1 MKKAIYLKSIFLLC
15 LLLAGAVSAHA
26 DGYDYDCVKV
36 TDVTDLSQVAGGET
50 VLLVDESKNLALSP
64 LNGSYGIGLK
74 GVDVVI
80 GEDNVIRNVSAD
92 MIWTIERK
100 SGTSFSFKNND
111 KYLWGS
117 LSSSNVSVTNEP
129 YDLSTNEFFL
139 EDGGKISYLGNSII
153 NPAYFSWSTSDDR
166 TVTIDSETQARFT
179 LYKVTVKNYVKW
191 KLVDGTNVT
200 ARKNDVVAI
209 VDTNTGRAMSND
221 KGDKAPDA
229 VAVTLNYDK
238 DRLLGEVPENVQW
251 SLSWGTHRWFGLAA
265 TDPATDEATDDN
277 LYADS
282 DGLKVGTNEPSLFM
296 PTTIG
301 GVKYMQVTVD
311 QKDYLTGVEASMF
324 SNTWILKE
332 LKDNKPDDKV
342 KDTRFAMFKKID
354 DPQRI
359 VTIEL
364 PEYYNYDFG
373 KYNNNEYTSYDLSFD
388 DNVTITGAEKSE
400 IKWKSSN
407 TDVIEINEF
416 GYITQIKKRG
426 TAVITAYVEE
436 DTENYTH
443 DKASA
448 QCAVIVDD
456 LLTGELGSKNL
467 PLTVAEAKELAE
479 TGHVT
484 HDGEVYLTWEEGVN
498 YYIKGKVS
506 KVNSGMM
513 AMFGDMDFGEMMGG
527 SGSED
532 SMDDMDFDPEDMEES
547 GFDMSSFDMS
557 SFGFDMSAM
566 FGTSDKVTY
575 YISDDG
581 TKDGQMK
588 VINGCGTLSDESTG
602 GTMEFNPIPKLS
614 AGDCV
619 VVCGPLVNT
628 EDTNMFSSMMG
639 GNKDEQPKM
648 SGKVDEMNY
657 LAVYDPTLL
666 VEDKEIYVNKTLKVV
681 DGGYTDYLL
690 QKGLYSIDNLF
701 NKYDGYNDEVKIT
714 DLNQIKEAT
723 FKSSDEDIVKW
734 DEDKKELV
742 GVNEGKAKITV
753 KVKVVLQ
760 EGDDQAD
767 PKVEEKSYTM
777 KRKFKVIVKTRD
789 LDPAGY
795 YDGEWKLTTDPADL
809 KEGTRLVLVGTR
821 VKDDKATDYMMAE
834 NSAMMGGGKNGSKI
848 EFDEPTI
855 PSSTVTSKKGLEVVL
870 EKDKENESLWMLKVG
885 INEENDPLYLYAT
898 YAPEEE
904 QGDEQGDGQG
914 EGQGEGQG
922 GNKFDMK
929 KMMEMFSP
937 SSGMKVGTIDEANQ
951 DAQDNDVT
959 VSLKA
964 TINFT
969 GNIAT
974 IKFDGIPDDYNN
986 TIMLSSSFDME
997 EMMGMFG
1004 GMGNKEEET
1013 TTGDEPTED
1022 DDNNEKSTFDMG
1034 SFDMFMA
1041 SFNTKK
1047 PGDEQPTVDEETQET
1062 KAPKC
1067 FMPRIY
1073 RFVPYET
1080 YNITI
1085 GSTEWKTIVSY
1096 KDVSVPD
1103 NVEAYIVT
1111 KVTPK
1116 KTQSVATLSP
1126 VQIKDGKQVLKGGE
1140 PYLLHSTSGNYT
1152 LTLLTPNDPDE
1163 LEAPKG
1169 NLLWKSDRKTSG
1181 EDATSTVYVLANKS
1195 LGVGFYKWIGGDLG
1209 AGRVY
1214 LTGKA
1219 HENPNT
1225 TNAHEFVGFFVDET
1239 GEATAIESIDD
1250 FKANVGPF
1258 YDLQGRRVDNP
1269 TKGIYIVNG
1278 KKVIVK

>member
-64 LNGSYGIGLK
+64 REDIYGLK
-74 GVDVVI
+74 GVEIAI
-80 GEDNVIRNVSAD
+80 GEDNVIRNMPANI
-92 MIWTIERK
+92 IWTIENR
-100 SGTSFSFKNND
+100 GNNSFSLNNNGD
-111 KYLWGS
+111 YLWGS
-117 LSSSNVSVTNEP
+117 MTNQSVSVSSSSTDATNVFM
-129 YDLSTNEFFL
+129 L
-139 EDGGKISYLGNSII
+139 DGGKLYYEGNQG
-153 NPAYFSWSTSDDR
+153 PAYFSWGTNDNKLITIGDDNG
-166 TVTIDSETQARFT
+166 DRFT
-179 LYKVTVKNYVKW
+179 LYKVTIKNYVKW
-191 KLVDGTNVT
+191 KRVDGNKV
-200 ARKNDVVAI
+200 KLNNNEEVDVVI
-209 VDTNTGRAMSND
+209 VDLKTGKAMSND
-221 KGDKAPDA
+221 KGDKDPAA
-229 VAVTLNYDK
+229 VAVTLNDEQ
-238 DRLLGEVPENVQW
+238 DRIIMDEVPENVQW
-251 SLSWGTHRWFGLAA
+251 KCNKVTVLNKTFLTFETKDG
-265 TDPATDEATDDN
+265 N
-277 LYADS
+277 LYADTS
-282 DGLKVGTNEPSLFM
+282 DKVLKVGNPEGDNNQKQFLLSIANKSLY
-296 PTTIG
+296 ISIDE
-301 GVKYMQVTVD
+301 KEYRCYSD
-311 QKDYLTGVEASMF
+311 DSMF
-324 SNTWILKE
+324 SNVWKLGDSSD
-332 LKDNKPDDKV
+332 DN
-342 KDTRFAMFKKID
+342 AQNAQIAIFKKVE
-354 DPQRI
+354 DPQK
-359 VTIEL
+359 VVNIEL
-364 PEYYNYDFG
+364 PEYYNYDLKDKDQYTLYERDF
-373 KYNNNEYTSYDLSFD
+373 NEK
-388 DNVTITGAEKSE
+388 VTITGAEKTDINWSSSKSATESE
-400 IKWKSSN
+400 SAV
-407 TDVIEINEF
+407 DINQQ
-416 GYITQIKKRG
+416 GTVTLNKRG
-426 TAVITAYVEE
+426 TTVITASVDETL
-436 DTENYTH
+436 DH

-448 QCAVIVDD
+448 KCTVIVDD
-456 LLTGELGSKNL
+456 SGTAELGTKNH
-467 PLTVAEAKELAE
+467 PLTVKEAKELAE
-479 TGHVT
+479 TKKVELE
-484 HDGEVYLTWEEGVN
+484 DGTVVLRWEEGVN

-588 VINGCGTLSDESTG
+588 VINGCGTLKGST

-614 AGDCV
+614 PGNCV
-619 VVCGPLVNT
+619 VVCGPLVYT
-628 EDTNMFSSMMG
+628 EDSSMFSGMMG
-639 GNKDEQPKM
+639 GNNSDEPKM

-666 VEDKEIYVNKTLKVV
+666 VEDKEIYVNKSLKVE

-701 NKYDGYNDEVKIT
+701 NKYDGQHDEVKIT

-760 EGDDQAD
+760 EKDDNAD

-795 YDGEWKLTTDPADL
+795 YDGEWKLTTKTEDL

-821 VKDDKATDYMMAE
+821 VKVDKETADETLTDYMMVE
-834 NSAMMGGGKNGSKI
+834 NNAMMGGGKNGSKI
-848 EFDEPTI
+848 TFDADDTNKETI
-855 PSSTVTSKKGLEVVL
+855 ESETVKNKKGLQVVL
-870 EKDKENESLWMLKVG
+870 EKADKNGTSWYLNVG
-885 INEENDPLYLYAT
+885 TDENDTPLYLYASDT
-898 YAPEEE
+898 SEEE
-904 QGDEQGDGQG
+904 NG
-914 EGQGEGQG
+914 EGEGEGEDEE

-937 SSGMKVGTIDEANQ
+937 SSGLKTGTMEAATA
-951 DAQDNDVT
+951 D
-959 VSLKA
+959 SCKA
-964 TINFT
+964 TISIT
-969 GNIAT
+969 DNIAT
-974 IKFDGIPDDYNN
+974 ISFPKTQGKNN

-997 EMMGMFG
+997 DMMEMFG
-1004 GMGNKEEET
+1004 GMGQGEGQGE
-1013 TTGDEPTED
+1013 GG
-1022 DDNNEKSTFDMG
+1022 SSSSFDMG

-1047 PGDEQPTVDEETQET
+1047 PGDENPQTGEDGKT

-1073 RFVPYET
+1073 RFVPDET

-1096 KDVSVPD
+1096 KDVQVPE

-1111 KVTPK
+1111 KVTPEE
-1116 KTQSVATLSP
+1116 TQSVASLKP
-1126 VQIKDGKQVLKGGE
+1126 VKELKGGE
-1140 PYLLHSTSGNYT
+1140 PYLLHYTSKADNYT
-1152 LTLLTPNDPDE
+1152 MTLLTPNAPDE

-1169 NLLWKSDRKTSG
+1169 NLLLKSDRKTAG
-1181 EDATSTVYVLANKS
+1181 TKDGSTVYVLANKS
-1195 LGVGFYKWIGGDLG
+1195 LGVGFYRWTGDDLG

-1214 LTGKA
+1214 LPVGATVAGA
-1219 HENPNT
+1219 HEYC
-1225 TNAHEFVGFFVDET
+1225 GFIEDGT
-1239 GEATAIESIDD
+1239 TAILSIDD
-1250 FKANVGPF
+1250 FKENVGPF

>member
-1 MKKAIYLKSIFLLC
+1 MKKTIYLKSIFLLC
-15 LLLAGAVSAHA
+15 LLLARTVSAQA
-26 DGYDYDCVKV
+26 DGFDYDCVKV
-36 TDVTDLSQVAGGET
+36 TDLSQLEGGET

-64 LNGSYGIGLK
+64 LNGPYGIGIK
-74 GVDVVI
+74 GVNVAI
-80 GEDNVIRNVSAD
+80 GEDNVIRNLSAD
-92 MIWTIERK
+92 LIWTIESK
-100 SGTSFSFKNND
+100 SGNSFTFSNNG
-111 KYLWGS
+111 KSLWGS
-117 LSSSNVSVTNEP
+117 LSSSSVSVTNEP
-129 YDLSTNEFFL
+129 YGQNTNEFFL
-139 EDGGKISYLGNSII
+139 DEYGENGGKLYYVGNT
-153 NPAYFSWSTSDDR
+153 NFEKTYFSWSTSDN
-166 TVTIDSETQARFT
+166 TITIDSETQARFT

-191 KLVDGTNVT
+191 KLVDGTIVT

-251 SLSWGTHRWFGLAA
+251 SLSWGTHSWFGLAA

-311 QKDYLTGVEASMF
+311 QKDYLAGVEASMF

-448 QCAVIVDD
+448 QCTVIVDD

-513 AMFGDMDFGEMMGG
+513 AMFGDMDFGEMMGDSG
-527 SGSED
+527 SGMNFED

-547 GFDMSSFDMS
+547 GFDMSSMGFDMS
-557 SFGFDMSAM
+557 SLGFDMSAM

-588 VINGCGTLSDESTG
+588 VVNGCGTLKEGSTG
-602 GTMEFNPIPKLS
+602 AMEFNPIPKLS
-614 AGDCV
+614 PGDCV
-619 VVCGPLVNT
+619 VVCGPLVYT
-628 EDTNMFSSMMG
+628 EDTNMFSSFMG
-639 GNKDEQPKM
+639 GGDDEPEM

-666 VEDKEIYVNKTLKVV
+666 VQDREIYVDKTLKVV
-681 DGGYTDYLL
+681 DGGYTDYTLE
-690 QKGLYSIDNLF
+690 KGLYSIDNLF
-701 NKYDGYNDEVKIT
+701 DKYDGYNDEVKIT
-714 DLNQIKEAT
+714 DLSQIKEAT
-723 FKSSDEDIVKW
+723 FKSSDEEIAKW
-734 DEDKKELV
+734 DEEKQEII
-742 GVNEGKAKITV
+742 GVKEGKAKITV

-760 EGDDQAD
+760 EADDNAD
-767 PKVEEKSYTM
+767 PKVKERSYTM
-777 KRKFKVIVKTRD
+777 KRKFKIVVKTRD

-795 YDGEWKLTTDPADL
+795 YDGDYVLTKNTDDL
-809 KEGTRLVLVGTR
+809 EDGTRIILVSTR
-821 VKDDKATDYMMAE
+821 VKDDKETDYVMVE
-834 NSAMMGGGKNGSKI
+834 NNAMMGGGKNGSKF
-848 EFDEPTI
+848 EFKD
-855 PSSTVTSKKGLEVVL
+855 TSKEKIACEDRPKGTFEIVL
-870 EKDKENESLWMLKVG
+870 EKDENNADIWYLNVG
-885 INEENDPLYLYAT
+885 EDENGTPLYLYASDSSEV
-898 YAPEEE
+898 EEE
-904 QGDEQGDGQG
+904 G
-914 EGQGEGQG
+914 EGDDEGG
-922 GNKFDMK
+922 DNKFDFNK
-929 KMMEMFSP
+929 IMEMFNS
-937 SSGMKVGTIDEANQ
+937 SSGLKVGTRAEATSAEGVDSCMAAITFNG
-951 DAQDNDVT
+951 D
-959 VSLKA
+959 
-964 TINFT
+964 
-969 GNIAT
+969 IAT
-974 IKFDGIPDDYNN
+974 IKFINVVGKNKAGNTVDKSN
-986 TIMLSSSFDME
+986 TIMLSSSFDMD
-997 EMMGMFG
+997 EMMNMFSS
-1004 GMGNKEEET
+1004 
-1013 TTGDEPTED
+1013 TGEGEGQ
-1022 DDNNEKSTFDMG
+1022 EGQEGQQESGSTFDMG

-1041 SFNTKK
+1041 AFNTKK
-1047 PGDEQPTVDEETQET
+1047 PGDE
-1062 KAPKC
+1062 KS

-1073 RFVPYET
+1073 RFVSDPEFDVP
-1080 YNITI
+1080 I
-1085 GSTEWKTIVSY
+1085 GDAGWKTIVTY
-1096 KDVSVPD
+1096 KDVKVPE
-1103 NVEAYIVT
+1103 NVKAY
-1111 KVTPK
+1111 
-1116 KTQSVATLSP
+1116 VATDVRRDDAQTKAILSP
-1126 VQIKDGKQVLKGGE
+1126 VEKLKGGE
-1140 PYLLHSTSGNYT
+1140 PYLLYTEAGKGNYT
-1152 LTLLTPNDPDE
+1152 MTLLTEEESEE
-1163 LEAPKG
+1163 LSAPEK
-1169 NLLWKSDRKTSG
+1169 NMLLVSDRKTAG
-1181 EDATSTVYVLANKS
+1181 EKGNTSVYVLANKDK
-1195 LGVGFYKWIGGDLG
+1195 GVGFYRWTGGQLG
-1209 AGRVY
+1209 KGRVY
-1214 LTGKA
+1214 LPVEASVAGA
-1219 HENPNT
+1219 D
-1225 TNAHEFVGFFVDET
+1225 EFCSFSEVET
-1239 GEATAIESIDD
+1239 TAIREIDSTD
-1250 FKANVGPF
+1250 SKVRTY
-1258 YDLQGRRVDNP
+1258 YDLQGRRVLKP
-1269 TKGIYIVNG
+1269 TKGVYIVDG
-1278 KKVIVK
+1278 KKQVVK

>member
-1 MKKAIYLKSIFLLC
+1 MNMKKTIYLKSIFLLC
-15 LLLAGAVSAHA
+15 LLLARTVSAQA
-26 DGYDYDCVKV
+26 DGFDYDCVKV
-36 TDVTDLSQVAGGET
+36 TDLSQLEGGET

-64 LNGSYGIGLK
+64 LNGPYGIGIK
-74 GVDVVI
+74 GINVAI
-80 GEDNVIRNVSAD
+80 GEDNVIRNLSAD
-92 MIWTIERK
+92 LIWTIESK
-100 SGTSFSFKNND
+100 SGNSFTFSNNG
-111 KYLWGS
+111 KSLWGS
-117 LSSSNVSVTNEP
+117 LSSSSVSVTNEP
-129 YDLSTNEFFL
+129 YGQNTNEFFL
-139 EDGGKISYLGNSII
+139 DEYGENGGKLYYVGNTNFEKS
-153 NPAYFSWSTSDDR
+153 YFSWSTSDN
-166 TVTIDSETQARFT
+166 TITIDSETQASFT
-179 LYKVTVKNYVKW
+179 LYKVTEKNYVKW

-251 SLSWGTHRWFGLAA
+251 SLSWGTHSWFGLAA

-311 QKDYLTGVEASMF
+311 QKDYLAGVEASMF

-448 QCAVIVDD
+448 QCTVIVDD

-513 AMFGDMDFGEMMGG
+513 AMFGDMDFGEMMGDSG
-527 SGSED
+527 SGMNFED

-547 GFDMSSFDMS
+547 GFDMSSMGFDMS
-557 SFGFDMSAM
+557 SLGFDMSAM

-588 VINGCGTLSDESTG
+588 VVNGCGTLKEGSTG
-602 GTMEFNPIPKLS
+602 AMEFNPIPKLS
-614 AGDCV
+614 PGDCV
-619 VVCGPLVNT
+619 VVCGPLVYT
-628 EDTNMFSSMMG
+628 EDTNMFSSFMG
-639 GNKDEQPKM
+639 GGDDEPEM

-666 VEDKEIYVNKTLKVV
+666 VQDREIYVDKTLKVV
-681 DGGYTDYLL
+681 DGGYTDYTLE
-690 QKGLYSIDNLF
+690 KGLYSIDNLF
-701 NKYDGYNDEVKIT
+701 DKYDGYNDEVKIT
-714 DLNQIKEAT
+714 DLSQIKEAT
-723 FKSSDEDIVKW
+723 FKSSDEEIAKW
-734 DEDKKELV
+734 DEEKQEII
-742 GVNEGKAKITV
+742 GVKEGKAKITV

-760 EGDDQAD
+760 EADDNAD
-767 PKVEEKSYTM
+767 PKVKERSYTM
-777 KRKFKVIVKTRD
+777 KRKFKIVVKTRD

-795 YDGEWKLTTDPADL
+795 YDGEWKLTTSTDDL
-809 KEGTRLVLVGTR
+809 EDGTRLVH
-821 VKDDKATDYMMAE
+821 TDYMMVE
-834 NSAMMGGGKNGSKI
+834 NNAMMGGGKNGSKI
-848 EFDEPTI
+848 EFDPADTDKETI
-855 PSSTVTSKKGLEVVL
+855 ESETVIKKKGLEVVL
-870 EKDKENESLWMLKVG
+870 EKDENNADIWYLNVG
-885 INEENDPLYLYAT
+885 EDENGTPLYLYASDSSEV
-898 YAPEEE
+898 EEE
-904 QGDEQGDGQG
+904 G
-914 EGQGEGQG
+914 EGDDEGG
-922 GNKFDMK
+922 DNKFDFNK
-929 KMMEMFSP
+929 IMEMFNS
-937 SSGMKVGTIDEANQ
+937 SSGLKVGTRAEATSAEGV
-951 DAQDNDVT
+951 D
-959 VSLKA
+959 SCMA
-964 TINFT
+964 TITFN
-969 GNIAT
+969 GDIAT
-974 IKFDGIPDDYNN
+974 IKFINVVGKNKAGNTVDKSN

-997 EMMGMFG
+997 EMMNMFSSTG
-1004 GMGNKEEET
+1004 EGEGEEGQEES
-1013 TTGDEPTED
+1013 G
-1022 DDNNEKSTFDMG
+1022 STFDMG

-1041 SFNTKK
+1041 AFNTKK
-1047 PGDEQPTVDEETQET
+1047 PGDE
-1062 KAPKC
+1062 KS

-1073 RFVPYET
+1073 RFVPDPEFDVP
-1080 YNITI
+1080 I
-1085 GSTEWKTIVSY
+1085 GDAGWKTIVTY
-1096 KDVSVPD
+1096 KDVKVPE
-1103 NVEAYIVT
+1103 NVKAY
-1111 KVTPK
+1111 
-1116 KTQSVATLSP
+1116 VATDVRRDDAQTKAILSP
-1126 VQIKDGKQVLKGGE
+1126 VEKLKGGE
-1140 PYLLHSTSGNYT
+1140 PYLLYTEAGNGNYT
-1152 LTLLTPNDPDE
+1152 MTLLTEEESEE
-1163 LEAPKG
+1163 LSAPEK
-1169 NLLWKSDRKTSG
+1169 NLLLVSDRKTAG
-1181 EDATSTVYVLANKS
+1181 EKGNTSVYVLANKDK
-1195 LGVGFYKWIGGDLG
+1195 GVGFYRWTGGQLG
-1209 AGRVY
+1209 KGRVY
-1214 LTGKA
+1214 LPVEASVAGA
-1219 HENPNT
+1219 D
-1225 TNAHEFVGFFVDET
+1225 EFCSFSEVET
-1239 GEATAIESIDD
+1239 TAIREIDSTD
-1250 FKANVGPF
+1250 SKVRTY
-1258 YDLQGRRVDNP
+1258 YDLQGRRVLKP
-1269 TKGIYIVNG
+1269 TKGVYIVDG
-1278 KKVIVK
+1278 KKQVVK

>member
-1 MKKAIYLKSIFLLC
+1 MKKTIYLKSIFLLC

-448 QCAVIVDD
+448 QCTVIVDD

-588 VINGCGTLSDESTG
+588 VINGCGTLSEESTG
-602 GTMEFNPIPKLS
+602 GEMKFNPIPKLS
-614 AGDCV
+614 PGDCV
-619 VVCGPLVNT
+619 VVCGPLVYT

-666 VEDKEIYVNKTLKVV
+666 ITEPEPKEIFVNKTL
-681 DGGYTDYLL
+681 DGSKEAETPLYT
-690 QKGLYSIDNLF
+690 IDELF
-701 NKYDGYNDEVKIT
+701 NRFNEDKFPEGAEI
-714 DLNQIKEAT
+714 QPAT
-723 FKSSDEDIVKW
+723 YKSSDEDIAKW
-734 DEDKKELV
+734 DEETNIIT

-753 KVKVVLQ
+753 KVKVVLPKR
-760 EGDDQAD
+760 EGDDD
-767 PKVEEKSYTM
+767 SKERSYTM
-777 KRKFKVIVKTRD
+777 KRKFKLIVKTRD

-795 YDGEWKLTTDPADL
+795 YDGEWKLTTSTNELYDGA
-809 KEGTRLVLVGTR
+809 RLVLAGTR
-821 VKDDKATDYMMAE
+821 VKEDKENNNNKEYTDYMMVE
-834 NSAMMGGGKNGSKI
+834 NNAMMGGGKNGSKI
-848 EFDEPTI
+848 TFDADDTNKETI
-855 PSSTVTSKKGLEVVL
+855 ESETVIKKKGLEVVL
-870 EKDKENESLWMLKVG
+870 EKDGDLWKLNVG
-885 INEENDPLYLYAT
+885 KDENDTPLYLYAT
-898 YAPEEE
+898 AKKSDEESN
-904 QGDEQGDGQG
+904 D
-914 EGQGEGQG
+914 
-922 GNKFDMK
+922 
-929 KMMEMFSP
+929 MMEMFM
-937 SSGMKVGTIDEANQ
+937 SSTGLKVGTEADALAEAEQKEDEE
-951 DAQDNDVT
+951 DTDII

-964 TINFT
+964 SISFT
-969 GNIAT
+969 GNNAT
-974 IKFDGIPDDYNN
+974 IKFEGISDDNDENDKKNN
-986 TIMLSSSFDME
+986 TIMLTSSFDME

-1004 GMGNKEEET
+1004 GNNSGGGN
-1013 TTGDEPTED
+1013 
-1022 DDNNEKSTFDMG
+1022 SSSSSSFDMG

-1047 PGDEQPTVDEETQET
+1047 PGDETAEEG

-1073 RFVPYET
+1073 RFVPDPT
-1080 YNITI
+1080 FNVNI
-1085 GSTEWKTIVSY
+1085 GDAKWKTIVTY
-1096 KDVSVPD
+1096 KDVEIPE
-1103 NVEAYIVT
+1103 NVKAFIVT
-1111 KVTPK
+1111 DVMPENNQSLAKLQYIGK
-1116 KTQSVATLSP
+1116 K
-1126 VQIKDGKQVLKGGE
+1126 LKAGD
-1140 PYLLHSTSGNYT
+1140 PYLLHITSGESGNYKMT
-1152 LTLLTPNDPDE
+1152 LIDEAAPDYSDD
-1163 LEAPKG
+1163 
-1169 NLLWKSDRKTSG
+1169 NLLQVSDRKTTGSKG
-1181 EDATSTVYVLANKS
+1181 NSTIYVLANKTK
-1195 LGVGFYKWIGGDLG
+1195 GVGFYRWTGDELG

-1214 LTGKA
+1214 LPIATSV
-1219 HENPNT
+1219 NT
-1225 TNAHEFVGFFVDET
+1225 ANAHEYCGFFVDET

>member
-1 MKKAIYLKSIFLLC
+1 MNMKKTIYLKSIFLLC
-15 LLLAGAVSAHA
+15 LLLARTVSAQA
-26 DGYDYDCVKV
+26 DGFDYDCVKV
-36 TDVTDLSQVAGGET
+36 TDLSQLEGGET

-64 LNGSYGIGLK
+64 LNGPYGIGIK
-74 GVDVVI
+74 GINVAI
-80 GEDNVIRNVSAD
+80 GEDNVIRNLSAD
-92 MIWTIERK
+92 LIWTIESK
-100 SGTSFSFKNND
+100 SGNSFTFSNNG
-111 KYLWGS
+111 KSLWGS
-117 LSSSNVSVTNEP
+117 LSSSSVSVTNEP
-129 YDLSTNEFFL
+129 YGQNTNEFFL
-139 EDGGKISYLGNSII
+139 DEYGENGGKLYYVGNTNFEKS
-153 NPAYFSWSTSDDR
+153 YFSWSTSDN
-166 TVTIDSETQARFT
+166 TITIDSETQASFT
-179 LYKVTVKNYVKW
+179 LYKVTEKNYVKW

-251 SLSWGTHRWFGLAA
+251 SLSWGTHSWFGLAA

-311 QKDYLTGVEASMF
+311 QKDYLAGVEASMF

-448 QCAVIVDD
+448 QCTVIVDD

-513 AMFGDMDFGEMMGG
+513 AMFGDMDFGEMMGDSG
-527 SGSED
+527 SGMNFED

-547 GFDMSSFDMS
+547 GFDMSSMGFDMS
-557 SFGFDMSAM
+557 SLGFDMSAM

-588 VINGCGTLSDESTG
+588 VVNGCGTLKEGSTG
-602 GTMEFNPIPKLS
+602 AMEFNPIPKLS
-614 AGDCV
+614 PGDCV
-619 VVCGPLVNT
+619 VVCGPLVYT
-628 EDTNMFSSMMG
+628 EDTNMFSSFMG
-639 GNKDEQPKM
+639 GGDDEPEM

-666 VEDKEIYVNKTLKVV
+666 VQDREIYVDKTLKVV
-681 DGGYTDYLL
+681 DGGYTDYTLE
-690 QKGLYSIDNLF
+690 KGLYSIDNLF
-701 NKYDGYNDEVKIT
+701 DKYDGYNDEVKIT
-714 DLNQIKEAT
+714 DLSQIKEAT
-723 FKSSDEDIVKW
+723 FKSSDEEIAKW
-734 DEDKKELV
+734 DEEKQEII
-742 GVNEGKAKITV
+742 GVKEGKAKITV

-760 EGDDQAD
+760 EADDNAD
-767 PKVEEKSYTM
+767 PKVKERSYTM
-777 KRKFKVIVKTRD
+777 KRKFKIVVKTRD

-795 YDGEWKLTTDPADL
+795 YDGEWKLTTSTDDL
-809 KEGTRLVLVGTR
+809 EDGTRLVLVGTR
-821 VKDDKATDYMMAE
+821 VKEDKETSEKTYTDYMMVE
-834 NSAMMGGGKNGSKI
+834 NNAMMGGGKNGSKI
-848 EFDEPTI
+848 EFDPADTDKETI
-855 PSSTVTSKKGLEVVL
+855 ESETVIKKKGLEVVL
-870 EKDKENESLWMLKVG
+870 EKDENNADIWYLNVG
-885 INEENDPLYLYAT
+885 EDENGTPLYLYASDSSEV
-898 YAPEEE
+898 EEE
-904 QGDEQGDGQG
+904 G
-914 EGQGEGQG
+914 EGDDEGG
-922 GNKFDMK
+922 DNKFDFNK
-929 KMMEMFSP
+929 IMEMFNS
-937 SSGMKVGTIDEANQ
+937 SSGLKVGTRAEATSAEGV
-951 DAQDNDVT
+951 D
-959 VSLKA
+959 SCMA
-964 TINFT
+964 TITFN
-969 GNIAT
+969 GDIAT
-974 IKFDGIPDDYNN
+974 IKFINVVGKNKAGNTVDKSN

-997 EMMGMFG
+997 EMMNMFSSTG
-1004 GMGNKEEET
+1004 EGEGEEGQEES
-1013 TTGDEPTED
+1013 G
-1022 DDNNEKSTFDMG
+1022 STFDMG

-1041 SFNTKK
+1041 AFNTKK
-1047 PGDEQPTVDEETQET
+1047 PGDE
-1062 KAPKC
+1062 KS

-1073 RFVPYET
+1073 RFVPDPEFDVP
-1080 YNITI
+1080 I
-1085 GSTEWKTIVSY
+1085 GDAGWKTIVTY
-1096 KDVSVPD
+1096 KDVKVPE
-1103 NVEAYIVT
+1103 NVKAY
-1111 KVTPK
+1111 
-1116 KTQSVATLSP
+1116 VATDVRRDDAQTKAILSP
-1126 VQIKDGKQVLKGGE
+1126 VEKLKGGE
-1140 PYLLHSTSGNYT
+1140 PYLLYTEAGNGNYT
-1152 LTLLTPNDPDE
+1152 MTLLTEEESEE
-1163 LEAPKG
+1163 LSAPEK
-1169 NLLWKSDRKTSG
+1169 NLLLVSDR
-1181 EDATSTVYVLANKS
+1181 
-1195 LGVGFYKWIGGDLG
+1195 
-1209 AGRVY
+1209 
-1214 LTGKA
+1214 
-1219 HENPNT
+1219 
-1225 TNAHEFVGFFVDET
+1225 
-1239 GEATAIESIDD
+1239 
-1250 FKANVGPF
+1250 
-1258 YDLQGRRVDNP
+1258 
-1269 TKGIYIVNG
+1269 
-1278 KKVIVK
+1278 

>member
-36 TDVTDLSQVAGGET
+36 TSLDDVAGGET
-50 VLLVDESKNLALSP
+50 VLLVDQSKNLALSP
-64 LNGSYGIGLK
+64 REDIYGLK
-74 GVDVVI
+74 GVNVTI
-80 GEDNVIRNVSAD
+80 GDDNVIRNMPANI
-92 MIWTIERK
+92 IWTIENQ
-100 SGTSFSFKNND
+100 GNNSFYLKNNNE
-111 KYLWGS
+111 YLWGS
-117 LSSSNVSVTNEP
+117 LQSPSVSVSSTGDTNV
-129 YDLSTNEFFL
+129 FRL
-139 EDGGKISYLGNSII
+139 EDYVANGGKLYYEGN
-153 NPAYFSWSTSDDR
+153 NGYAYFSWSTSDDK
-166 TVTIDSETQARFT
+166 TITIDSETQARFT

-191 KLVDGTNVT
+191 KRVDGNKV
-200 ARKNDVVAI
+200 KLSDNEVEDVVI
-209 VDTNTGRAMSND
+209 VDLKTGKAMSND
-221 KGDKAPDA
+221 KGDKDPAA
-229 VAVTLNYDK
+229 VAVTLNDDL
-238 DRLLGEVPENVQW
+238 DRIIMEEVPENVQW
-251 SLSWGTHRWFGLAA
+251 KCNKGSALNITVLTFKTEDGQ
-265 TDPATDEATDDN
+265 N
-277 LYADS
+277 LYAETS
-282 DGLKVGTNEPSLFM
+282 DKVLKVGNVEDSKKLFTLSISGKSLSTF
-296 PTTIG
+296 G
-301 GVKYMQVTVD
+301 DNSYRCYSD
-311 QKDYLTGVEASMF
+311 DSMF
-324 SNTWILKE
+324 SNVWKLGDSSDENAQNAQI
-332 LKDNKPDDKV
+332 
-342 KDTRFAMFKKID
+342 AIFKKVE
-354 DPQRI
+354 DPQKI
-359 VTIEL
+359 VKIEL
-364 PEYYNYDFG
+364 PEYYNYDLKNKDQYTLYERDF
-373 KYNNNEYTSYDLSFD
+373 NEK
-388 DNVTITGAEKSE
+388 VTITGADKSE

-448 QCAVIVDD
+448 KCTVIVDD
-456 LLTGELGSKNL
+456 NREAELGTIRH

-479 TGHVT
+479 TGEIKIDDDFV
-484 HDGEVYLTWEEGVN
+484 VLRWEEGVN

-588 VINGCGTLSDESTG
+588 VINGCGTLSEESTG
-602 GTMEFNPIPKLS
+602 GEMKFNPIPKLS
-614 AGDCV
+614 PGDCV
-619 VVCGPLVNT
+619 VVCGPLVYT
-628 EDTNMFSSMMG
+628 KDESMFSGMMG
-639 GNKDEQPKM
+639 GNSSDEEKK

-666 VEDKEIYVNKTLKVV
+666 VEDKEIYVNKSLKVV

-701 NKYDGYNDEVKIT
+701 DKYDGQHDEVKIT
-714 DLNQIKEAT
+714 DLSQIKEAT

-760 EGDDQAD
+760 EADDQAN

-795 YDGEWKLTTDPADL
+795 YDGEWVLTTQEEASEL

-821 VKDDKATDYMMAE
+821 VKDDKATDYMMVE
-834 NSAMMGGGKNGSKI
+834 NNAMMGGGKNGSKI

-855 PSSTVTSKKGLEVVL
+855 PSSTVTSKKGLEVIL
-870 EKDKENESLWMLKVG
+870 EKDEENPDFWNLKVG
-885 INEENDPLYLYAT
+885 IDENNKSLYLYAT
-898 YAPEEE
+898 ESSKEEE
-904 QGDEQGDGQG
+904 PEDPEDD
-914 EGQGEGQG
+914 
-922 GNKFDMK
+922 NKFDMNK
-929 KMMEMFSP
+929 IMEMFSP
-937 SSGMKVGTIDEANQ
+937 SSGMKVGTKD
-951 DAQDNDVT
+951 DAAEDAKEEDAI

-964 TINFT
+964 SISFNDK
-969 GNIAT
+969 NAI
-974 IKFDGIPDDYNN
+974 IKFIFDGFTDDTKKNN

-1013 TTGDEPTED
+1013 TTEDDTTED

-1047 PGDEQPTVDEETQET
+1047 PGDEQAKEDEETHET

-1073 RFVPYET
+1073 RFVPDPT
-1080 YNITI
+1080 FNVNI
-1085 GSTEWKTIVSY
+1085 GDAKWKTIVTY
-1096 KDVSVPD
+1096 KDVEIPE
-1103 NVEAYIVT
+1103 NVKAFIVT
-1111 KVTPK
+1111 DVMPENNQSLAKLQYIGK
-1116 KTQSVATLSP
+1116 K
-1126 VQIKDGKQVLKGGE
+1126 LKAGD

-1163 LEAPKG
+1163 LEAPEG

-1278 KKVIVK
+1278 KKIVIK

>member
-1 MKKAIYLKSIFLLC
+1 MNMKKTIYLKSIFLLC
-15 LLLAGAVSAHA
+15 LLLARTVSAQA
-26 DGYDYDCVKV
+26 DGFDYDCVKV
-36 TDVTDLSQVAGGET
+36 TDLSQLEGGET

-64 LNGSYGIGLK
+64 LNGPYGIGIK
-74 GVDVVI
+74 GVDVAI
-80 GEDNVIRNVSAD
+80 GEDNVIRNLSAD
-92 MIWTIERK
+92 LIWTIESK
-100 SGTSFSFKNND
+100 SGNSFTFSNNG
-111 KYLWGS
+111 KSLWGS
-117 LSSSNVSVTNEP
+117 LSSSSVSVTNEP
-129 YDLSTNEFFL
+129 YGQNTNEFFL
-139 EDGGKISYLGNSII
+139 DEYGENGKNGGKLYYVGNT
-153 NPAYFSWSTSDDR
+153 NYEKAYFSWSTSDN
-166 TVTIDSETQARFT
+166 TITIDSETQARFT
-179 LYKVTVKNYVKW
+179 LYKVTEKNYVKW

-251 SLSWGTHRWFGLAA
+251 SLSWGTHSWFGLAA

-311 QKDYLTGVEASMF
+311 QKDYLAGVEASMF

-448 QCAVIVDD
+448 QCTVIVDD

-588 VINGCGTLSDESTG
+588 VINGCGTLKEGSTG
-602 GTMEFNPIPKLS
+602 AMEFNPIPKLS
-614 AGDCV
+614 PGDCV
-619 VVCGPLVNT
+619 VVCGPLVYT
-628 EDTNMFSSMMG
+628 EDTSMFSSFMG
-639 GNKDEQPKM
+639 GGDDEPEM
-648 SGKVDEMNY
+648 SGKVNEMNY

-666 VEDKEIYVNKTLKVV
+666 VQDREIYVDKTLKVV
-681 DGGYTDYLL
+681 DGVYTDYTLE
-690 QKGLYSIDNLF
+690 KGLYSIDNLF
-701 NKYDGYNDEVKIT
+701 DKYDGYNDEVKIS

-723 FKSSDEDIVKW
+723 FKSSDEEIAKW
-734 DEDKKELV
+734 DEEKQEII
-742 GVNEGKAKITV
+742 GVKEGKAKITV

-760 EGDDQAD
+760 EADDNAD
-767 PKVEEKSYTM
+767 PKVKERSYTM
-777 KRKFKVIVKTRD
+777 KRKFKLIVKTRD

-795 YDGEWKLTTDPADL
+795 YDGEWKLTTSTDDL
-809 KEGTRLVLVGTR
+809 EDGTRLVLVGTR
-821 VKDDKATDYMMAE
+821 VKEDKETSEKTYTDYMMVE
-834 NSAMMGGGKNGSKI
+834 NNAMMGGGKNGSKI
-848 EFDEPTI
+848 EFDPADTDKETI
-855 PSSTVTSKKGLEVVL
+855 ESETVIKKKGLEVVL
-870 EKDKENESLWMLKVG
+870 EKDENNADIWYLNVG
-885 INEENDPLYLYAT
+885 EDENGTPLYLYASDSSEV
-898 YAPEEE
+898 EEE
-904 QGDEQGDGQG
+904 G
-914 EGQGEGQG
+914 EGEGDDEEG
-922 GNKFDMK
+922 GNKFDFNK
-929 KMMEMFSP
+929 IMEMFNS
-937 SSGMKVGTIDEANQ
+937 SSGLKVGTRAEATSAEGV
-951 DAQDNDVT
+951 D
-959 VSLKA
+959 SCMA
-964 TINFT
+964 TITFN
-969 GNIAT
+969 GDIAT
-974 IKFDGIPDDYNN
+974 IKFINVVGKNKAGNTVDKSN

-997 EMMGMFG
+997 EMMNMFSSTG
-1004 GMGNKEEET
+1004 EGEGEEGQEES
-1013 TTGDEPTED
+1013 G
-1022 DDNNEKSTFDMG
+1022 STFDMG

-1041 SFNTKK
+1041 AFNTKK
-1047 PGDEQPTVDEETQET
+1047 PGDE
-1062 KAPKC
+1062 KS

-1073 RFVPYET
+1073 RFVPDPEFDVP
-1080 YNITI
+1080 I
-1085 GSTEWKTIVSY
+1085 GDAGWKTIVTY
-1096 KDVSVPD
+1096 KDVKVPE
-1103 NVEAYIVT
+1103 NVKAY
-1111 KVTPK
+1111 
-1116 KTQSVATLSP
+1116 VATDVIRDDAQTKAILSP
-1126 VQIKDGKQVLKGGE
+1126 VEKLKGGE
-1140 PYLLHSTSGNYT
+1140 PYLLYTEAGNGNYT
-1152 LTLLTPNDPDE
+1152 MTLLTEEESEE
-1163 LEAPKG
+1163 LSAPEK
-1169 NLLWKSDRKTSG
+1169 NLLLVSDRKTAG
-1181 EDATSTVYVLANKS
+1181 EKGNTSVYVLANKDK
-1195 LGVGFYKWIGGDLG
+1195 GVGFYRWTGGQLG
-1209 AGRVY
+1209 KGRVY
-1214 LTGKA
+1214 LPVEASVAGA
-1219 HENPNT
+1219 D
-1225 TNAHEFVGFFVDET
+1225 EFCSFSEVET
-1239 GEATAIESIDD
+1239 TAIREIDSTD
-1250 FKANVGPF
+1250 SKVRTY
-1258 YDLQGRRVDNP
+1258 YDLQGRRVLKP
-1269 TKGIYIVNG
+1269 TKGVHIVDG
-1278 KKVIVK
+1278 KKQVVK

>member
-26 DGYDYDCVKV
+26 DGYDYDCEK
-36 TDVTDLSQVAGGET
+36 VTDLSDVSDGET

-64 LNGSYGIGLK
+64 REDIYGLK
-74 GVDVVI
+74 GVEIAI
-80 GEDNVIRNVSAD
+80 GEDNVIRNMPANI
-92 MIWTIERK
+92 IWTIENQ
-100 SGTSFSFKNND
+100 GNNSFYLKNNNE
-111 KYLWGS
+111 YLWGS
-117 LSSSNVSVTNEP
+117 LQSPSVSFSTPSSFSDATNVFQMEG
-129 YDLSTNEFFL
+129 YDEN
-139 EDGGKISYLGNSII
+139 GGKLYYEGVIGASPSYQNFFCWSQNNSQLISI
-153 NPAYFSWSTSDDR
+153 DDN
-166 TVTIDSETQARFT
+166 TTDRFT
-179 LYKVTVKNYVKW
+179 LYKVTIKNYVKW
-191 KLVDGTNVT
+191 KMVNGL
-200 ARKNDVVAI
+200 DVVLSDDDVVVIA
-209 VDTNTGRAMSND
+209 DQNSAKAMSND
-221 KGDKAPDA
+221 KKDKEPDA
-229 VAVTLNYDK
+229 VAVNLNDSK
-238 DRLLGEVPENVQW
+238 DRILGDVAEKVQW
-251 SLSWGTHRWFGLAA
+251 TFTNVGGDYHFAVG
-265 TDPATDEATDDN
+265 EKN
-277 LYADS
+277 LYADNE
-282 DGLKVGTNEPSLFM
+282 GLKVGSETTNNGFSFSNNGNGSYMGINIDNTLH
-296 PTTIG
+296 IA
-301 GVKYMQVTVD
+301 GVD
-311 QKDYLTGVEASMF
+311 ASMF
-324 SNTWILKE
+324 SNVWKLVTE
-332 LKDNKPDDKV
+332 DDDLAKN
-342 KDTRFAMFKKID
+342 TQIAIFKKVE
-354 DPQRI
+354 DPQKI
-359 VTIEL
+359 VKIEL
-364 PEYYNYDFG
+364 PEYYNYDLKDKDLYTLDERDF
-373 KYNNNEYTSYDLSFD
+373 NEK
-388 DNVTITGAEKSE
+388 VTITGADKSE

-448 QCAVIVDD
+448 KCTVIVDD
-456 LLTGELGSKNL
+456 NREAELGTIRH

-479 TGHVT
+479 TGEIKIDDDFV
-484 HDGEVYLTWEEGVN
+484 VLRWEEGVN

-588 VINGCGTLSDESTG
+588 VINGCGTLSEESTG
-602 GTMEFNPIPKLS
+602 GEMKFNPIPKLS
-614 AGDCV
+614 PGDCV

-628 EDTNMFSSMMG
+628 EDTNMFSGMMG
-639 GNKDEQPKM
+639 GNSSEEPEM

-666 VEDKEIYVNKTLKVV
+666 VEDKEIYVNKSLKVV

-701 NKYDGYNDEVKIT
+701 DKYDGQHDEVKIT
-714 DLNQIKEAT
+714 DLSQIKEAT

-760 EGDDQAD
+760 EADDQAN

-795 YDGEWKLTTDPADL
+795 YDGEWVLTTQEEASEL

-821 VKDDKATDYMMAE
+821 VKDDKATDYMMVE
-834 NSAMMGGGKNGSKI
+834 NNAMMGGGKNGSKI

-855 PSSTVTSKKGLEVVL
+855 PSSTVTSKKGLEVIL
-870 EKDKENESLWMLKVG
+870 EKDEENPDFWNLKVG
-885 INEENDPLYLYAT
+885 IDENNKSLFLYAT
-898 YAPEEE
+898 ESSKEEE
-904 QGDEQGDGQG
+904 PEDPEDD
-914 EGQGEGQG
+914 
-922 GNKFDMK
+922 NKFDMNK
-929 KMMEMFSP
+929 IMEMFSP
-937 SSGMKVGTIDEANQ
+937 SSGMKVGTKD
-951 DAQDNDVT
+951 DAAEDAKEEDAI

-964 TINFT
+964 SISFNDK
-969 GNIAT
+969 NAI
-974 IKFDGIPDDYNN
+974 IKFIFDGFTDDTKKNN

-1013 TTGDEPTED
+1013 TTEDDTTED

-1047 PGDEQPTVDEETQET
+1047 PGDEQAKEDEETHET

-1073 RFVPYET
+1073 RFVPYNT
-1080 YNITI
+1080 YDISI

-1163 LEAPKG
+1163 LEAPEG

>member
-1 MKKAIYLKSIFLLC
+1 MNMKKTIYLKSIFLLC
-15 LLLAGAVSAHA
+15 LLLARTVSAQA
-26 DGYDYDCVKV
+26 DGFDYDCVKV
-36 TDVTDLSQVAGGET
+36 TDLSQLEGGET

-64 LNGSYGIGLK
+64 LNGPYGIGIK
-74 GVDVVI
+74 GINVAI
-80 GEDNVIRNVSAD
+80 GEDNVIRNLSAD
-92 MIWTIERK
+92 LIWTIESK
-100 SGTSFSFKNND
+100 SGNSFTFSNNG
-111 KYLWGS
+111 KSLWGS
-117 LSSSNVSVTNEP
+117 LSSSSVSVTNEP
-129 YDLSTNEFFL
+129 YGQNTNEFFL
-139 EDGGKISYLGNSII
+139 DEYGENGGKLYYVGNTNFEKS
-153 NPAYFSWSTSDDR
+153 YFSWSTSDN
-166 TVTIDSETQARFT
+166 TITIDSETQASFT
-179 LYKVTVKNYVKW
+179 LYKVTEKNYVKW

-251 SLSWGTHRWFGLAA
+251 SLSWGTHSWFGLAA

-311 QKDYLTGVEASMF
+311 QKDYLAGVEASMF

-448 QCAVIVDD
+448 QCTVIVDD

-527 SGSED
+527 SGSGMNFED
-532 SMDDMDFDPEDMEES
+532 SMDDMDFDMEDMEES
-547 GFDMSSFDMS
+547 GFDMSSMGFDMS
-557 SFGFDMSAM
+557 SLGFDMSAM

-588 VINGCGTLSDESTG
+588 VINGCGTLNSGGSTA
-602 GTMEFNPIPKLS
+602 MEFDSIPKLS
-614 AGDCV
+614 PGDCV
-619 VVCGPLVNT
+619 VVCGPLVYT
-628 EDTNMFSSMMG
+628 EDTSMFSGMMG
-639 GNKDEQPKM
+639 GNGSDEPKK

-666 VEDKEIYVNKTLKVV
+666 ITQPEPKEIYVNKTL
-681 DGGYTDYLL
+681 DGKIDAKTPLYT
-690 QKGLYSIDNLF
+690 IDELF
-701 NKYDGYNDEVKIT
+701 NRFNEDKFPEGAEI
-714 DLNQIKEAT
+714 QPAT
-723 FKSSDEDIVKW
+723 YKSSDEDIAKW
-734 DEDKKELV
+734 DEETNIIT

-753 KVKVVLQ
+753 KVKVVLPKR
-760 EGDDQAD
+760 EGDDD
-767 PKVEEKSYTM
+767 SKERSYTM
-777 KRKFKVIVKTRD
+777 KRKFKLIVKTRD

-795 YDGEWKLTTDPADL
+795 YDGEWKLTTSTDDL
-809 KEGTRLVLVGTR
+809 EDGTRLVLVGTR
-821 VKDDKATDYMMAE
+821 VKEDKETSEKTYTDYMMVE
-834 NSAMMGGGKNGSKI
+834 NNAMMGGGKNGSKI
-848 EFDEPTI
+848 EFDPADTDKETI
-855 PSSTVTSKKGLEVVL
+855 ESETVIKKKGLEVVL
-870 EKDKENESLWMLKVG
+870 EKDENNADIWYLNVG
-885 INEENDPLYLYAT
+885 EDENGTPLYLYASDSSEV
-898 YAPEEE
+898 EEE
-904 QGDEQGDGQG
+904 G
-914 EGQGEGQG
+914 EGDDEGG
-922 GNKFDMK
+922 DNKFDFNK
-929 KMMEMFSP
+929 IMEMFNS
-937 SSGMKVGTIDEANQ
+937 SSGLKVGTRAEATSAEGV
-951 DAQDNDVT
+951 D
-959 VSLKA
+959 SCMA
-964 TINFT
+964 TITFN
-969 GNIAT
+969 GDIAT
-974 IKFDGIPDDYNN
+974 IKFINVVGKNKAGNTVDKSN

-997 EMMGMFG
+997 EMMNMFSSTG
-1004 GMGNKEEET
+1004 EGEGEEGQEES
-1013 TTGDEPTED
+1013 G
-1022 DDNNEKSTFDMG
+1022 STFDMG

-1041 SFNTKK
+1041 AFNTKK
-1047 PGDEQPTVDEETQET
+1047 PGDE
-1062 KAPKC
+1062 KS

-1073 RFVPYET
+1073 RFVPDPEFDVP
-1080 YNITI
+1080 I
-1085 GSTEWKTIVSY
+1085 GDAGWKTIVTY
-1096 KDVSVPD
+1096 KDVKVPE
-1103 NVEAYIVT
+1103 NVKAY
-1111 KVTPK
+1111 
-1116 KTQSVATLSP
+1116 VATDVRRDDAQTKAILSP
-1126 VQIKDGKQVLKGGE
+1126 VEKLKGGE
-1140 PYLLHSTSGNYT
+1140 PYLLYTEAGNGNYT
-1152 LTLLTPNDPDE
+1152 MTLLTEEESEE
-1163 LEAPKG
+1163 LSAPEK
-1169 NLLWKSDRKTSG
+1169 NLLLVSDRKTAG
-1181 EDATSTVYVLANKS
+1181 EKGNTSVYVLANKDK
-1195 LGVGFYKWIGGDLG
+1195 GVGFYRWTGGQLG
-1209 AGRVY
+1209 KGRVY
-1214 LTGKA
+1214 LPVEASVAGA
-1219 HENPNT
+1219 D
-1225 TNAHEFVGFFVDET
+1225 EFCSFSEVET
-1239 GEATAIESIDD
+1239 TAIREIDSTD
-1250 FKANVGPF
+1250 SKVRTY
-1258 YDLQGRRVDNP
+1258 YDLQGRRVLKP
-1269 TKGIYIVNG
+1269 TKGVYIVDG
-1278 KKVIVK
+1278 KKQVVK

>member
-1 MKKAIYLKSIFLLC
+1 MKKTIYLKSIFLLC
-15 LLLAGAVSAHA
+15 LLLARTVSAQA
-26 DGYDYDCVKV
+26 DGFDYDCVKV
-36 TDVTDLSQVAGGET
+36 TDLSQLEGGET

-64 LNGSYGIGLK
+64 LNGPYGIGIK
-74 GVDVVI
+74 GVDVAI
-80 GEDNVIRNVSAD
+80 GEDNVIRNLSAD
-92 MIWTIERK
+92 LIWTIESK
-100 SGTSFSFKNND
+100 SGNSFTFSNNG
-111 KYLWGS
+111 KSLWGS
-117 LSSSNVSVTNEP
+117 LSSSSVSVTNEP
-129 YDLSTNEFFL
+129 YGQNTNEFFL
-139 EDGGKISYLGNSII
+139 DEYGENGKNGGKLYYVGNT
-153 NPAYFSWSTSDDR
+153 NYEKAYFSWSTSDN
-166 TVTIDSETQARFT
+166 TITIDSETQARFT
-179 LYKVTVKNYVKW
+179 LYKVTEKNYVKW

-251 SLSWGTHRWFGLAA
+251 SLSWGTHSWFGLAA

-311 QKDYLTGVEASMF
+311 QKDYLAGVEASMF

-448 QCAVIVDD
+448 QCTVIVDD

-588 VINGCGTLSDESTG
+588 VINGCGTLKEGSTG
-602 GTMEFNPIPKLS
+602 AMEFNPIPKLS
-614 AGDCV
+614 PGDCV
-619 VVCGPLVNT
+619 VVCGPLVYT
-628 EDTNMFSSMMG
+628 EDTSMFSSFMG
-639 GNKDEQPKM
+639 GGDDEPEM
-648 SGKVDEMNY
+648 SGKVNEMNY

-666 VEDKEIYVNKTLKVV
+666 VQDREIYVDKTLKVV
-681 DGGYTDYLL
+681 DGVYTDYTLE
-690 QKGLYSIDNLF
+690 KGLYSIDNLF
-701 NKYDGYNDEVKIT
+701 DKYDGYNDEVKIS

-723 FKSSDEDIVKW
+723 FKSSDEEIAKW
-734 DEDKKELV
+734 DEEKQEII
-742 GVNEGKAKITV
+742 GVKEGKAKITV

-760 EGDDQAD
+760 EADDNAD
-767 PKVEEKSYTM
+767 PKVKERSYTM
-777 KRKFKVIVKTRD
+777 KRKFKLIVKTRD

-795 YDGEWKLTTDPADL
+795 YDGEWKLTTSTDDL
-809 KEGTRLVLVGTR
+809 EDGTRLVLVGTR
-821 VKDDKATDYMMAE
+821 VKEDKETSEKTYTDYMMVE
-834 NSAMMGGGKNGSKI
+834 NNAMMGGGKNGSKI
-848 EFDEPTI
+848 EFDPADTDKETI
-855 PSSTVTSKKGLEVVL
+855 ESETVIKKKGLEVVL
-870 EKDKENESLWMLKVG
+870 EKDENNADIWYLNVG
-885 INEENDPLYLYAT
+885 EDENGTPLYLYASDSSEV
-898 YAPEEE
+898 EEE
-904 QGDEQGDGQG
+904 G
-914 EGQGEGQG
+914 EGEGDDEEG
-922 GNKFDMK
+922 GNKFDFNK
-929 KMMEMFSP
+929 IMEMFNS
-937 SSGMKVGTIDEANQ
+937 SSGLKVGTRAEATSAEGV
-951 DAQDNDVT
+951 D
-959 VSLKA
+959 SCMA
-964 TINFT
+964 TITFN
-969 GNIAT
+969 GDIAT
-974 IKFDGIPDDYNN
+974 IKFINVVGKNKAGNTVDKSN

-997 EMMGMFG
+997 EMMNMFSSTG
-1004 GMGNKEEET
+1004 EGEGEEGQEES
-1013 TTGDEPTED
+1013 G
-1022 DDNNEKSTFDMG
+1022 STFDMG

-1041 SFNTKK
+1041 AFNTKK
-1047 PGDEQPTVDEETQET
+1047 PGDE
-1062 KAPKC
+1062 KS

-1073 RFVPYET
+1073 RFVPDPEFDVP
-1080 YNITI
+1080 I
-1085 GSTEWKTIVSY
+1085 GDAGWKTIVTY
-1096 KDVSVPD
+1096 KDVKVPE
-1103 NVEAYIVT
+1103 NVKAY
-1111 KVTPK
+1111 
-1116 KTQSVATLSP
+1116 VATDVIRDDAQTKAILSP
-1126 VQIKDGKQVLKGGE
+1126 VEKLKGGE
-1140 PYLLHSTSGNYT
+1140 PYLLYTEAGNGNYT
-1152 LTLLTPNDPDE
+1152 MTLLTEEESEE
-1163 LEAPKG
+1163 LSAPEK
-1169 NLLWKSDRKTSG
+1169 NLLLVSDRKTAG
-1181 EDATSTVYVLANKS
+1181 EKGNTSVYVLANKDK
-1195 LGVGFYKWIGGDLG
+1195 GVGFYRWTGGQLG
-1209 AGRVY
+1209 KGRVY
-1214 LTGKA
+1214 LPVEASVAGA
-1219 HENPNT
+1219 D
-1225 TNAHEFVGFFVDET
+1225 EFCSFSEVET
-1239 GEATAIESIDD
+1239 TAIREIDSTD
-1250 FKANVGPF
+1250 SKVRTY
-1258 YDLQGRRVDNP
+1258 YDLQGRRVLKP
-1269 TKGIYIVNG
+1269 TKGVHIVDG
-1278 KKVIVK
+1278 KKQVVK

>member
-26 DGYDYDCVKV
+26 DGYDYDCEK
-36 TDVTDLSQVAGGET
+36 VTDLSQVTDDET

-64 LNGSYGIGLK
+64 REDIYGLK
-74 GVDVVI
+74 GVEIAI
-80 GEDNVIRNVSAD
+80 GEDNVIRNMPANI
-92 MIWTIERK
+92 IWTIENR
-100 SGTSFSFKNND
+100 GNNSFSLNNNGD
-111 KYLWGS
+111 YLWGS
-117 LSSSNVSVTNEP
+117 MTNQSVSVSSSSTDATNVFM
-129 YDLSTNEFFL
+129 L
-139 EDGGKISYLGNSII
+139 DGGKLYYEGNQG
-153 NPAYFSWSTSDDR
+153 PAYFSWGTNDNKLITIGDDNG
-166 TVTIDSETQARFT
+166 DRFT
-179 LYKVTVKNYVKW
+179 LYKVTIKNYVKW
-191 KLVDGTNVT
+191 KRVDGNKV
-200 ARKNDVVAI
+200 KLNNNEEVDVVI
-209 VDTNTGRAMSND
+209 VDLKTGKAMSND
-221 KGDKAPDA
+221 KGDKDPAA
-229 VAVTLNYDK
+229 VAVTLNDEQ
-238 DRLLGEVPENVQW
+238 DRIIMDEVPENVQW
-251 SLSWGTHRWFGLAA
+251 KCNKVTVLNKTFLTFETKDG
-265 TDPATDEATDDN
+265 N
-277 LYADS
+277 LYADTS
-282 DGLKVGTNEPSLFM
+282 DKVLKVGNPEGDNNQKQFLLSIANKSLY
-296 PTTIG
+296 ISIDE
-301 GVKYMQVTVD
+301 KEYRCYSD
-311 QKDYLTGVEASMF
+311 DSMF
-324 SNTWILKE
+324 SNVWKLGDSSD
-332 LKDNKPDDKV
+332 DN
-342 KDTRFAMFKKID
+342 AQNAQIAIFKKVE
-354 DPQRI
+354 DPQK
-359 VTIEL
+359 VVNIEL
-364 PEYYNYDFG
+364 PEYYNYDLKDKDQYTLYERDF
-373 KYNNNEYTSYDLSFD
+373 NEK
-388 DNVTITGAEKSE
+388 VTITGAEKTDINWSSSKSATESE
-400 IKWKSSN
+400 SAV
-407 TDVIEINEF
+407 DINQQ
-416 GYITQIKKRG
+416 GTVTLNKRG
-426 TAVITAYVEE
+426 TTVITAYVEE
-436 DTENYTH
+436 DTENYYH

-448 QCAVIVDD
+448 KCTVIVDD
-456 LLTGELGSKNL
+456 NRTAELGTIRH
-467 PLTVAEAKELAE
+467 PLTVKEAKELAE
-479 TGHVT
+479 TGEIKIDNDV
-484 HDGEVYLTWEEGVN
+484 VLTLEEGVN

-588 VINGCGTLSDESTG
+588 VINGCGTLSSTG
-602 GTMEFNPIPKLS
+602 GAMEFNPIPKLS
-614 AGDCV
+614 PGDCV

-639 GNKDEQPKM
+639 GNSSEEPKM

-666 VEDKEIYVNKTLKVV
+666 VEDKEIYVNKSSKVE

-734 DEDKKELV
+734 DDEKKELV

-760 EGDDQAD
+760 EKDDNAD

-795 YDGEWKLTTDPADL
+795 YDGEWVLTTKTDDL

-821 VKDDKATDYMMAE
+821 VKEGKDPTDYMMVE
-834 NSAMMGGGKNGSKI
+834 NNAMMGGGKNGSKI
-848 EFDEPTI
+848 EFEDSNKETI
-855 PSSTVTSKKGLEVVL
+855 PSSTVTSKKGLEVIL
-870 EKDKENESLWMLKVG
+870 EKDKVNESLWMLKVG
-885 INEENDPLYLYAT
+885 INEENEPLYLYAT

-904 QGDEQGDGQG
+904 QQQDPEEEDEQ
-914 EGQGEGQG
+914 E

-964 TINFT
+964 SISFT
-969 GNIAT
+969 EGKDIAT
-974 IKFDGIPDDYNN
+974 IKFDGIPDEYNN

-1047 PGDEQPTVDEETQET
+1047 PGDENPTVDEETGEEKT
-1062 KAPKC
+1062 KC

-1073 RFVPYET
+1073 RFVPNT
-1080 YNITI
+1080 SYNITI

-1096 KDVSVPD
+1096 KDVQVPE

-1111 KVTPK
+1111 KVTPEDGK
-1116 KTQSVATLSP
+1116 SVASLKP

-1140 PYLLHSTSGNYT
+1140 PYLLHYTSQAENYT
-1152 LTLLTPNDPDE
+1152 MTLLTPNDPDE
-1163 LEAPKG
+1163 LEAPIG
-1169 NLLWKSDRKTSG
+1169 NLLKKSDRKTSG
-1181 EDATSTVYVLANKS
+1181 TKDGSTVYVLAYRESFK
-1195 LGVGFYKWIGGDLG
+1195 VGFYRWTGDDLG

-1278 KKVIVK
+1278 KKIVIK

>member
-1 MKKAIYLKSIFLLC
+1 MKKAIYIKSIFLLC

-26 DGYDYDCVKV
+26 EGYDYDCVKV
-36 TDVTDLSQVAGGET
+36 TDLSQVTDDET

-64 LNGSYGIGLK
+64 REDIYGLK
-74 GVDVVI
+74 GVEIAI
-80 GEDNVIRNVSAD
+80 GEDNVIRNMPANI
-92 MIWTIERK
+92 IWTIENR
-100 SGTSFSFKNND
+100 GNNSFSLNNNGD
-111 KYLWGS
+111 YLWGS
-117 LSSSNVSVTNEP
+117 MTNQSVSVSSSSTDATNVFM
-129 YDLSTNEFFL
+129 L
-139 EDGGKISYLGNSII
+139 DGGKLYYEGNQG
-153 NPAYFSWSTSDDR
+153 PAYFSWGTNDNKLITIGDDNG
-166 TVTIDSETQARFT
+166 DRFT
-179 LYKVTVKNYVKW
+179 LYKVTIKNYVKW
-191 KLVDGTNVT
+191 KRVDGDKVKLNNNEEV
-200 ARKNDVVAI
+200 DVVI
-209 VDTNTGRAMSND
+209 VDLKTGKAMSND
-221 KGDKAPDA
+221 KGDKDPAA
-229 VAVTLNYDK
+229 VAVTLNDDL
-238 DRLLGEVPENVQW
+238 DRIIMDEVPDNVQW
-251 SLSWGTHRWFGLAA
+251 KCNKVTVLNTTFL
-265 TDPATDEATDDN
+265 TFKTENDEN
-277 LYADS
+277 LYAEKNDKV
-282 DGLKVGTNEPSLFM
+282 LKVGNPEGDNNQKQFLLSIANKSLY
-296 PTTIG
+296 ISIDE
-301 GVKYMQVTVD
+301 KEYRCYSD
-311 QKDYLTGVEASMF
+311 DSMF
-324 SNTWILKE
+324 SNVWKLGDSSD
-332 LKDNKPDDKV
+332 DN
-342 KDTRFAMFKKID
+342 AQNAQIAIFKKVE
-354 DPQRI
+354 DPQKI
-359 VTIEL
+359 VKIEL
-364 PEYYNYDFG
+364 PEYYNYDLKNKDQYTLYERDF
-373 KYNNNEYTSYDLSFD
+373 NEK
-388 DNVTITGAEKSE
+388 VTITGAEKTDINWSSSKSATESE
-400 IKWKSSN
+400 SAV
-407 TDVIEINEF
+407 DINQQ
-416 GYITQIKKRG
+416 GTVTLNKRG
-426 TAVITAYVEE
+426 TTVITASVDETL
-436 DTENYTH
+436 DH

-448 QCAVIVDD
+448 KCTVIVDD
-456 LLTGELGSKNL
+456 SGTAELGTKNH
-467 PLTVAEAKELAE
+467 PLTVKEAKELAE
-479 TGHVT
+479 TKKVELE
-484 HDGEVYLTWEEGVN
+484 DGTEVLRWEEGVN

-527 SGSED
+527 SGSGSSSFNFED

-588 VINGCGTLSDESTG
+588 VINGCGTLKEGSTG
-602 GTMEFNPIPKLS
+602 AMVFNPIPKLS

-666 VEDKEIYVNKTLKVV
+666 VEDKEIYVNKSLKVE

-734 DEDKKELV
+734 DDEKKELV

-760 EGDDQAD
+760 EKDDNAD

-795 YDGEWKLTTDPADL
+795 YDGEWVLTTKTDDL

-821 VKDDKATDYMMAE
+821 VKEDKENNNNKEYTDYMMVE
-834 NSAMMGGGKNGSKI
+834 NNAMMGGGKNGSKI
-848 EFDEPTI
+848 TFDADDTNKETI
-855 PSSTVTSKKGLEVVL
+855 ESETVIKKKGLEVVL
-870 EKDKENESLWMLKVG
+870 EHAEDGTSWYLNVGQDENG
-885 INEENDPLYLYAT
+885 DNLYLYAS
-898 YAPEEE
+898 EKKK
-904 QGDEQGDGQG
+904 DESQNNNNNNNNQNTSGFNMD
-914 EGQGEGQG
+914 E
-922 GNKFDMK
+922 
-929 KMMEMFSP
+929 MMEMFNP
-937 SSGMKVGTIDEANQ
+937 SSGLKVGTKAGTANKE
-951 DAQDNDVT
+951 DASVD
-959 VSLKA
+959 SLKA
-964 TINFT
+964 TITIDANS
-969 GNIAT
+969 IAT
-974 IKFDGIPDDYNN
+974 IKFPAVADDKNN
-986 TIMLSSSFDME
+986 TIMLTSSFDME

-1004 GMGNKEEET
+1004 GNNSGGGN
-1013 TTGDEPTED
+1013 
-1022 DDNNEKSTFDMG
+1022 SSSSSSFDMG

-1047 PGDEQPTVDEETQET
+1047 LEDKDPTVDEETHET

-1073 RFVPYET
+1073 RFVPDASYKT
-1080 YNITI
+1080 AI

-1111 KVTPK
+1111 KVTPEEK
-1116 KTQSVATLSP
+1116 KSVASLSP

-1169 NLLWKSDRKTSG
+1169 NLLLKSDRKTAG
-1181 EDATSTVYVLANKS
+1181 TKDGSTVYVLANKS
-1195 LGVGFYKWIGGDLG
+1195 FGVGFYRWTGDDLG

-1214 LTGKA
+1214 LPVGATVAGA
-1219 HENPNT
+1219 HEYC
-1225 TNAHEFVGFFVDET
+1225 GFIED
-1239 GEATAIESIDD
+1239 GATAILSIDD

-1278 KKVIVK
+1278 KKIVIK

>member
-111 KYLWGS
+111 IYLWGS

-153 NPAYFSWSTSDDR
+153 NPAYFSWSTSDDK
-166 TVTIDSETQARFT
+166 TITIDSETQTRFT

-200 ARKNDVVAI
+200 ARINDVVAI

-282 DGLKVGTNEPSLFM
+282 DGLKVGTNEPSSFM

-311 QKDYLTGVEASMF
+311 QKDYLAGVEASMF

-448 QCAVIVDD
+448 QCTVIVDD

-588 VINGCGTLSDESTG
+588 VINGCGTLSEESTG
-602 GTMEFNPIPKLS
+602 GEMKFNPIPKLS
-614 AGDCV
+614 PGDCV

-628 EDTNMFSSMMG
+628 EDTNMFSGMMG
-639 GNKDEQPKM
+639 GNSSEEPKM

-657 LAVYDPTLL
+657 LAAYDPTLL

-701 NKYDGYNDEVKIT
+701 NKYDGQHDEVKIT

-760 EGDDQAD
+760 EKDDNAD

-795 YDGEWKLTTDPADL
+795 YDGEWVLTTQEEASEL

-821 VKDDKATDYMMAE
+821 VKDDKATDYMMVE
-834 NSAMMGGGKNGSKI
+834 NNAMMGGGKNGSKI
-848 EFDEPTI
+848 EFEDSNKKTI
-855 PSSTVTSKKGLEVVL
+855 PSSTVINKKGLEVVL
-870 EKDKENESLWMLKVG
+870 EQAENGTSWYLNVG
-885 INEENDPLYLYAT
+885 TDENDTPLYLYASVKKESSNNQNQQSGGT
-898 YAPEEE
+898 
-904 QGDEQGDGQG
+904 GGTGSTGGTGGTGGFNMDE
-914 EGQGEGQG
+914 
-922 GNKFDMK
+922 
-929 KMMEMFSP
+929 MMEMFNP
-937 SSGMKVGTIDEANQ
+937 SSGLKVGTKAETAS
-951 DAQDNDVT
+951 DVAG
-959 VSLKA
+959 VDSLKA
-964 TINFT
+964 TIT
-969 GNIAT
+969 IADNIAT
-974 IKFDGIPDDYNN
+974 IKFPAVPDDKNN

-1004 GMGNKEEET
+1004 GNNSGGGN
-1013 TTGDEPTED
+1013 
-1022 DDNNEKSTFDMG
+1022 SSSSSSFDMG

-1047 PGDEQPTVDEETQET
+1047 PGDELPKNKEGEEQTTVENGNEPQGENAQ
-1062 KAPKC
+1062 KEAPKC

-1073 RFVPYET
+1073 RFVPYDT
-1080 YNITI
+1080 YDITI

-1096 KDVSVPD
+1096 KDVQVPE

-1111 KVTPK
+1111 KVTPEE
-1116 KTQSVATLSP
+1116 TQSVASLKP
-1126 VQIKDGKQVLKGGE
+1126 VKELKGGE
-1140 PYLLHSTSGNYT
+1140 PYLLHYTSKADNYT
-1152 LTLLTPNDPDE
+1152 MTLLTPNAPDE

-1169 NLLWKSDRKTSG
+1169 NLLLKSDRKTAG
-1181 EDATSTVYVLANKS
+1181 TKDGSTVYVLANKS
-1195 LGVGFYKWIGGDLG
+1195 LGVGFYRWTGDDLG

-1214 LTGKA
+1214 LPVGATVAGA
-1219 HENPNT
+1219 HEYC
-1225 TNAHEFVGFFVDET
+1225 GFIEDGT
-1239 GEATAIESIDD
+1239 TAILSIDD